1 MRRSIILIL
10 LLGFVTGT
18 IVSQEPTTI
27 QGTGTLQP
35 MLMNVLT
42 PGFTPP
48 MYTDYADGI
57 AKMQFSKEE
66 RHVVGTPFLED
77 EFLFG
82 VLILHDGT
90 QIDGQKYRY
99 NVHADEMQFILRDDT
114 VAIYQPLKVQS
125 VTLGKQKFIYDLRKV
140 GEDQLEAGYFEVL
153 VEGQA
158 SLLLRRLARME
169 VDEYV
174 PNYMG
179 GGGSKNLF
187 YKHAEFHYIK
197 VGDKAVEKIKNRR
210 VLLKVMGDRKSDISA
225 FMKRNNLSVRQQDDI
240 VEIVDY
246 YNKL

>member
-1 MRRSIILIL
+1 
-10 LLGFVTGT
+10 
-18 IVSQEPTTI
+18 
-27 QGTGTLQP
+27 
-35 MLMNVLT
+35 
-42 PGFTPP
+42 

>member
-1 MRRSIILIL
+1 MSRSINVILVLFFIA
-10 LLGFVTGT
+10 GPA
-18 IVSQEPTTI
+18 VSQDPVSI
-27 QGTGTLQP
+27 QGTGTIQP
-35 MLMNVLT
+35 MYRNVLT
-42 PGFTPP
+42 PNFTAPL
-48 MYTDYADGI
+48 YTEYADGI
-57 AKMQFSKEE
+57 AKMQFSREDRE
-66 RHVVGTPFLED
+66 VVGTPFLEE

-99 NVHADEMQFILRDDT
+99 NIHADEMQFILREDT

-140 GEDQLEAGYFEVL
+140 GDDQLEAGYFEVL

-158 SLLLRRLARME
+158 SLLLRRLSRME

-174 PNYMG
+174 PTYMG

-187 YKHAEFHYIK
+187 YKHSQFRYIK

-210 VLLKVMGDRKSDISA
+210 ALMKAMEDRKSEITA
-225 FMKRNNLSVRQQDDI
+225 FIKKNNLSVRQEGDLI
-240 VEIVDY
+240 EIVNY